1 MPHCGETCKK
11 KESIPSAPVVLE
23 EVVEE
28 EELCDMCNHITES
41 CECRE
46 CDECGERAPVGA
58 FDDGVRGSCGCIDP
72 DDVCQT
78 CDEMKND
85 QCRCS
90 ECHECGNRIDY
101 DDEGPCGECGYQWLH
116 EYKQMINRLIL
127 PYHIVYW
134 RIRILDRV
142 LGTGYWIIN
151 S

>member
-11 KESIPSAPVVLE
+11 KEGIPSAPVVVE

-116 EYKQMINRLIL
+116 ECDQY
-127 PYHIVYW
+127 P
-134 RIRILDRV
+134 
-142 LGTGYWIIN
+142 
-151 S
+151 